1 MFESMPPLPESGPV
15 LDNDPFE
22 ADSDDEMASLATA
35 HTPEADEG
43 DAEVQGKQKRSR
55 DEEDTADSEEKEEDR
70 TESMTAPLEIP
81 PIRSLPPRPPKKSR
95 PSMGV
100 LAPGR
105 LCDLTE
111 E

>member
-1 MFESMPPLPESGPV
+1 
-15 LDNDPFE
+15 
-22 ADSDDEMASLATA
+22 MASLAIA

-70 TESMTAPLEIP
+70 TESMTAPLEVP
-81 PIRSLPPRPPKKSR
+81 PIRSLPPRPPKKPRS
-95 PSMGV
+95 SVGV
-100 LAPGR
+100 LNPGR
-105 LCDLTE
+105 MVDLTE

>member
-1 MFESMPPLPESGPV
+1 MYESMPPLPESGPV
-15 LDNDPFE
+15 PDNEPLE

-35 HTPEADEG
+35 HTLEADEG

-70 TESMTAPLEIP
+70 TESMTAPLEVP

-100 LAPGR
+100 LAPG
-105 LCDLTE
+105 
-111 E
+111 

>member
-1 MFESMPPLPESGPV
+1 MYESMPPLPEDGPV
-15 LDNDPFE
+15 PHNEPLD
-22 ADSDDEMASLATA
+22 AGSDDEMASLATA

-43 DAEVQGKQKRSR
+43 DAEVQGKQKRAR
-55 DEEDTADSEEKEEDR
+55 EEDDTADSEEKEENE
-70 TESMTAPLEIP
+70 TESTRAPLNIP
-81 PIRSLPPRPPKKSR
+81 PIRSLPPRVPKKSC

-100 LAPGR
+100 LAPDR

>member
-1 MFESMPPLPESGPV
+1 MYESMPPLPESGLVP
-15 LDNDPFE
+15 DNEPFE

-55 DEEDTADSEEKEEDR
+55 DEEDTVDSEEKKEDR
-70 TESMTAPLEIP
+70 MESMTAPLEVP
-81 PIRSLPPRPPKKSR
+81 PIRSLPPRPPKKSL
-95 PSMGV
+95 PSVGV
-100 LAPGR
+100 LNPGQMV
-105 LCDLTE
+105 DLTE

>member
-15 LDNDPFE
+15 PDNEPLE

-43 DAEVQGKQKRSR
+43 DAEVQGKQKRAR

-70 TESMTAPLEIP
+70 TESMTAPLEVP
-81 PIRSLPPRPPKKSR
+81 PIRSLPPRPPKKSL